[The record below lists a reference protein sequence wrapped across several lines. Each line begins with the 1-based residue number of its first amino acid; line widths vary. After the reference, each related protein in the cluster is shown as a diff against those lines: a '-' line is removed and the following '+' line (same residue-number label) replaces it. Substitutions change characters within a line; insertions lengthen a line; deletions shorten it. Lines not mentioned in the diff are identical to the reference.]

1 MSLVAVRLKTSKL
14 SGTRGFCW
22 PETRDAVKRPAA
34 VNRAGRA
41 TRRFMTAPF
50 AVVGASGCDALRSP
64 EPVGFLRRHPLQP
77 GPRRLDRGS
86 RQRPVAAPGH
96 GAAGAA
102 MCGVAAGPRA

>member
-50 AVVGASGCDALRSP
+50 AVVGVSGCDALRSP
-64 EPVGFLRRHPLQP
+64 EPVGFLRRYALQP
-77 GPRRLDRGS
+77 CRRAISRSFPQGARAALGDRKSVGQGK
-86 RQRPVAAPGH
+86 RV
-96 GAAGAA
+96 
-102 MCGVAAGPRA
+102 